1 MKVFNYFRKPSFDTH
16 IATSLEQAKFDLV
29 HAEDTLAEAQL
40 RANYYRTKI
49 DRLKAL
55 LPTNDKSSATVA
67 SLVPFKEKN
76 IEK

>member
-1 MKVFNYFRKPSFDTH
+1 MKIFSLLRKPSFDTH
-16 IATSLEQAKFDLV
+16 IATSLEQAKFDLL
-29 HAEDTLAEAQL
+29 HAEDILGEAQL

-55 LPTNDKSSATVA
+55 LPTDNKVATPVA